1 MTKTYVLDT
10 NVLIQA
16 PHALHSF
23 EDNHVVI
30 PVAVLEELDRF
41 KTEESERGA
50 NTRQVIRELEQLRQ
64 TGSLTQGIPLQQGG
78 SLRLELNHKNV
89 ELPNGFDP
97 NSNDNRIL
105 KVCKGMIEEGH
116 QVTLVTHDVMVR
128 IKAQLMGIP
137 AEEFTTDQVPV
148 PERQYTGRMVVYAP
162 DKKMNTFKKSGIH
175 PDDLY
180 TVDAHGHP
188 HKIFPV
194 LNQFFTLQSELS
206 DKKTLLGRFDG
217 NAVIPLRHIQEH
229 PFGVTPRNLGQHF
242 LQEALMEDAKKV
254 PLVIVKGPA
263 GTAKTFYALAVG
275 LHKIYNETSAYRRI
289 LISRPNI
296 QFDEDIGFLPGSEQE
311 KIAPFLRPVIDNL
324 EILVDRD
331 EKERYRNEKEL
342 RDKIEELFDRGI
354 IVAEAMN
361 FIRGRSLTHTYM
373 IIDEAQNLT
382 PKQVKGIITRVGKGT
397 KVVLLGDPQQIDHP
411 LLDETT
417 NGLSY
422 ASERMKGSPF
432 CCQITMQQDECERSR
447 LALDASERM

>member
-10 NVLIQA
+10 NVMLQA
-16 PHALHSF
+16 PHALFSF

-30 PVAVLEELDRF
+30 PIAALEELDRY
-41 KTEESERGA
+41 KNEEGERGA
-50 NTRQVIRELEQLRQ
+50 NTRQVIRSLELLRQ
-64 TGSLTQGIPLQQGG
+64 QGRLTEGIPLDQGG
-78 SLRLELNHKNV
+78 SLRLELNHKHV
-89 ELPNGFDP
+89 ELPSGFDP
-97 NSNDNRIL
+97 VSNDNRIL
-105 KVCKGMIEEGH
+105 KVCKGLINDGQH
-116 QVTLVTHDVMVR
+116 TVLVTLDVMVR

-137 AEEFTTDQVPV
+137 AEEFTTDQAPS
-148 PERQYTGRMVVYAP
+148 PERQYTGRAKVYAP
-162 DKKMNTFKKSGIH
+162 DNRMSLLKKSGIH
-175 PDDLY
+175 PDELY
-180 TVDAHGHP
+180 TVNEQGLP
-188 HKIFPV
+188 EKVTPII
-194 LNQFFTLQSELS
+194 NQFFTIHSEIS
-206 DKKTLLGRFDG
+206 EKKTLLGRFDG
-217 NAVIPLRHIQEH
+217 KLVVPLRHASEH
-229 PFGVTPRNLGQHF
+229 PFGATPRNLGQYF

-275 LHKIYNETSAYRRI
+275 LHKIYNETAAYRRI

-296 QFDEDIGFLPGSEQE
+296 QFDEDIGFLPGNEQE
-311 KIAPFLRPVIDNL
+311 KIAPFLRPIIDNL

-342 RDKIEELFDRGI
+342 RDKIDELFDRGI

-361 FIRGRSLTHTYM
+361 FIRGRSLTHTYL

-382 PKQVKGIITRVGKGT
+382 PRQVKGIITRVGKGT
-397 KVVLLGDPQQIDHP
+397 KVILLGDPGQIDHP

-422 ASERMKGSPF
+422 ASERMKGSPY